1 MNAAKEKLAQGRA
14 LLAVNPLGTAL
25 PVVDAIGKHGADVLF
40 IDCERTAVSV
50 EGAYLMARAAKA
62 AGVTSVI
69 RSHSR
74 ETADL
79 VRYFDC
85 GAEGLILPQVETR
98 EEAAALVAA
107 ARYATRGKESDQL
120 LIAQI
125 ETVGGVERLDT
136 ILETPGIDLFLV
148 GPNDLAHSMGF
159 LGDTSRPE
167 VVEAVDAVTARIRAR
182 GLRFGLPVTAASAAG
197 WRAKG
202 AQFLFTT
209 VEQLIGTGIAAVRKD
224 EPQRPV

>member
-1 MNAAKEKLAQGRA
+1 MNSAKNKLAEGRA
-14 LLAVNPLGTAL
+14 LLAVNPLGVAL
-25 PVVDAIGKHGADVLF
+25 PVVDAIGRHGADVLF

-50 EGAYLMARAAKA
+50 EGAYAMARAAKA
-62 AGVTSVI
+62 AGVTPVI

-85 GAEGLILPQVETR
+85 GAEGIILPQVETP
-98 EEAAALVAA
+98 EEAANLVAV
-107 ARYATRGKESDQL
+107 ARYATRGKEAEQL

-125 ETVGGVERLDT
+125 ETVGAVARLDA
-136 ILETPGIDLFLV
+136 ILDTPGIDLFLV

-167 VVEAVDAVTARIRAR
+167 VVKAVDETTARIRAR

-224 EPQRPV
+224 AP

>member
-1 MNAAKEKLAQGRA
+1 MNKAKAKLADGGA
-14 LLAVNPLGTAL
+14 LLAVNPLGVAL

-62 AGVTSVI
+62 AGVTSVL

-74 ETADL
+74 ETAEL
-79 VRYFDC
+79 VRYIDC
-85 GAEGLILPQVETR
+85 GVEGIILPMVETP
-98 EEAAALVAA
+98 EECAALVAT
-107 ARYATRGKESDQL
+107 ARYATRGKEAELL

-125 ETVGGVERLDT
+125 ETVAAVERLEA
-136 ILETPGIDLFLV
+136 ILDTPGIDLFLV

-167 VVEAVDAVTARIRAR
+167 LIASVDRVTSRIKER
-182 GLRFGLPVTAASAAG
+182 GLRFGLPVTAATAAD
-197 WRAKG
+197 WTARG

-209 VEQLIGTGIAAVRKD
+209 VDQLIGTGIAAVRKGTA
-224 EPQRPV
+224 